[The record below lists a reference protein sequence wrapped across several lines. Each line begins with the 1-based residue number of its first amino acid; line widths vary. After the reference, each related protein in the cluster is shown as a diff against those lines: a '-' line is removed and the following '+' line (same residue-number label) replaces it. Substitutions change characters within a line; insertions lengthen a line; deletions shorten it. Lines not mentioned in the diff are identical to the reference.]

1 MVTDLSNGEDF
12 DRMLL
17 LAISMIYGQLKGLHF
32 RTSEPKTVELKNI
45 ILRREMPLQEFLR
58 KTVFLQQLSFPLVL
72 FVI

>member
-45 ILRREMPLQEFLR
+45 ILRREMPL
-58 KTVFLQQLSFPLVL
+58 
-72 FVI
+72 

>member
-32 RTSEPKTVELKNI
+32 RTSEPKTVEIKNI